1 MDAGVPIVFI
11 HLGPELP
18 SYLRDTVRQA
28 RAWNPGTEIVCIA
41 EKAGAFEL
49 GETWVELADI
59 PPTEEYRRFQE
70 TSILDINF
78 RGGFWRFTTERLF
91 VLQSLMAWRG
101 LNECFHVEND
111 NPIYFGLDKILPSL
125 RARRAGL
132 LAPIAG
138 QGEKGDI
145 FRICLS
151 VLYVNSLESLTE
163 LVFSLASAPSSV
175 DEMARCG
182 EYWLLWRGECGFLPV
197 APPCTVLRRQD
208 FRESLL
214 GDISGYLFDA
224 AAYGQYLGGTDTRN
238 DFDLSGPGYV
248 NRDAEFAAD
257 QFLYGWRADGA
268 GRRYP
273 VLMDHDG
280 REWRL
285 ANLHIHCK
293 RVLDFMS

>member
-1 MDAGVPIVFI
+1 VFI

-18 SYLRDTVRQA
+18 SYMRDTVLQA
-28 RAWNPGTEIVCIA
+28 RTWNPDAEIVCIA
-41 EKAGAFEL
+41 EKAAGFEL
-49 GETWVELADI
+49 GETWVQLADI
-59 PPTEEYRRFQE
+59 PLTEEYKRFKE
-70 TSILDINF
+70 TSILDTSF
-78 RGGFWRFTTERLF
+78 RAGFWRFTTERLF
-91 VLQSLMAWRG
+91 VLQSWMTWRG

-111 NPIYFGLDKILPSL
+111 NPIYFGLDTILPSL
-125 RARRAGL
+125 RARKAGL
-132 LAPIAG
+132 LAPIHG
-138 QGEKGDI
+138 QGEKGDS

-151 VLYVNSLESLTE
+151 VLYVNSLESLTD
-163 LVFSLASAPSSV
+163 LVFSLASAPSSI

-182 EYWLLWRGECGFLPV
+182 EYWLLWRGECGYLPV
-197 APPCTVLRRQD
+197 APPCVVLRRED
-208 FRESLL
+208 FRDSLVTHESHEY
-214 GDISGYLFDA
+214 IFDA
-224 AAYGQYLGGTDTRN
+224 AAYGQYLGGTDPRN

-248 NRDAEFAAD
+248 NRETEFATD
-257 QFLYGWRADGA
+257 QFLYGWRADDA